1 MVKKKAGKKAAKKV
15 AKKKS
20 LAAAARTPEGS
31 EVSSCSD
38 QELLAAGV
46 VDAGGTLMAGLAEAF
61 LSALEA
67 RGIDVRQMTET
78 ALATV
83 LRGRTGSRKS
93 SEENE
98 RQGWDYA
105 REQLCRSDFADMP
118 YVRVVGRVAEILLNH
133 RRFETCTI
141 GDVIK
146 VFLVEIPEQLEVHHR
161 PNLPTGQQLSVDT
174 ADAGTFD
181 GKKTF
186 ANRMAWLCDKQL
198 LRPTSPPS
206 QGIATNFVLTEKGQN
221 MFDGWPD
228 LSEIPGLELEGPVQP
243 ESRSRRRSRPAS

>member
-1 MVKKKAGKKAAKKV
+1 MARRQRR
-15 AKKKS
+15 S
-20 LAAAARTPEGS
+20 SEPAAAEAQEAG
-31 EVSSCSD
+31 SCSD
-38 QELLAAGV
+38 QELEAAGL

-67 RGIDVRQMTET
+67 RGIDVRQMIET
-78 ALATV
+78 AIATV
-83 LRGRTGSRKS
+83 LRGLTGSRTS

-98 RQGWDYA
+98 RQGWEYA
-105 REQLCRSDFADMP
+105 RGQLRRWDFADMP

-146 VFLVEIPEQLEVHHR
+146 VFLVEIPEQLEAHHR
-161 PNLPTGQQLSVDT
+161 PSLPTGQQLSVDT

-186 ANRMAWLCDKQL
+186 ANRMAWLCEERL
-198 LRPTSPPS
+198 LQPTSPPS
-206 QGIATNFVLTEKGQN
+206 QGTATNYVLTENGQN
-221 MFDGWPD
+221 MFDGWPP
-228 LSEIPGLELEGPVQP
+228 LSEIPGLELDGPVQP
-243 ESRSRRRSRPAS
+243 DSRA